1 MEEIKFSLS
10 VDERTVISG
19 VQKDFNAIFPY
30 LKIEFFRKPHE
41 RGQASARKSM
51 YDDTMAIRLIRNKKG
66 PDQVALSS
74 RMKVHD
80 FERALEEHYGLHVQ
94 VFRKSGNVWL
104 ETSATDSWT
113 LEEQNEEGRSLAQH
127 LKTERENPEDHDMYG

>member
-1 MEEIKFSLS
+1 MEEIKFSLA
-10 VDERTVISG
+10 VNERTVISG
-19 VQKDFNAIFPY
+19 VQKDFNTIFPY

-41 RGQASARKSM
+41 RGQASARKNM
-51 YDDTMAIRLIRNKKG
+51 YDDSMAIRLIRNKKG
-66 PDQVALSS
+66 PDRVVLSS

-80 FERALEEHYGLHVQ
+80 FEKALEENYGLHVQ

-127 LKTERENPEDHDMYG
+127 LRTERENPEDHDMYG